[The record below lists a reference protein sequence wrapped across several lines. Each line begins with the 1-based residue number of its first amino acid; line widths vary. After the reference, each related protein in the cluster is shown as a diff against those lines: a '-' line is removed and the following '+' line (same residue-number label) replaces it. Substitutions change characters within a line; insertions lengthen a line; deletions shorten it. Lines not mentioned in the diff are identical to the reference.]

1 MFKLPLRQSPWSFTQ
16 SRKFPPAVPLLVT
29 AVVMLLLTLGAAHAQ
44 TTPNATSVTW
54 QQLSSA
60 NDWSTQIIDNL
71 FPIGNAATGTAGISG
86 EQSAI
91 GTMVG
96 YLNAFVML
104 FAVAFVAYTTIIE
117 IHRGAETGRV
127 LTERTSSWAPVRMGF
142 AALMMVPV
150 SGGFTVGQ
158 AGVLTVAGWGTG
170 MAATVY
176 DGAVS
181 AIGPQ
186 GLPIFTPEIPD
197 AKSIVAGIMAS
208 ELCMA
213 LVNAAAN
220 ETLIP
225 APTAVTG
232 GDPVNGGYV
241 SYNYAL
247 SGNQT
252 GTPTCG
258 SVTVNTAGS
267 AATSE
272 DGVAMTMA
280 TDQLNDLNAIISQLR
295 PEVQTVATNYWNDR
309 NSADFTPLWNDLTA
323 ATSSYTQMLSSDASS
338 IATSLNSAQGTQGS
352 LDNLTAT
359 ETQMENLGWAGAGAY
374 FWKIAQING
383 DNLSYLNATP
393 NTVPP
398 SYDGL
403 GTSLA
408 SDLAPVIT
416 ATNAFSDQ
424 IMANA
429 TTTDSTQPPT
439 GINESGPSEGIIS
452 DILGKWDLN
461 QVLLNSIVS
470 AISPTDEFW
479 QDPFVVLIHLGDLMI
494 GAAEAPI
501 IGISALNL
509 TNANN
514 IWAKLGSSV
523 TPAGVAASFANAV
536 LGGSTM
542 LGKLIFLICMALL
555 IPGLILAFVMP
566 MIPLTMWLAGV
577 ASWFILVIEA
587 VIAVPLWMLAHMTYQ
602 GEGFHGRGI
611 YGYSLLFNVIFRPV
625 LMLFG
630 LMLGYWLF
638 TIMSWLTFETFSLAG
653 DFVLQQGYILTNLF
667 GIIILVCMLV
677 VLEMAWAVMAFKLI
691 AQIPYQVIQWVGMK
705 PASRV
710 DMENFALSTTTQGSK
725 AVLNAVEEG
734 YRGIVTEAAAG
745 RIGYGGPGD
754 GGGSGYDPPRLT
766 GPGGGGNGP
775 RFGSG
780 GSGAAPPT
788 DSALTAATDVIPP
801 ASDL

>member
-1 MFKLPLRQSPWSFTQ
+1 MCAATIGS
-16 SRKFPPAVPLLVT
+16 
-29 AVVMLLLTLGAAHAQ
+29 AHAQ
-44 TTPNATSVTW
+44 TTPSPTSVTW

-71 FPIGNAATGTAGISG
+71 FPMGNAATGTAGISG
-86 EQSAI
+86 EQTVI

-104 FAVAFVAYTTIIE
+104 FAMAFVAYSTIIE

-142 AALMMVPV
+142 AAIMMVPV

-176 DGAVS
+176 DGAIS

-186 GLPIFTPEIPD
+186 GLPIFTPQIPD
-197 AKSIVAGIMAS
+197 TKPIVAGIMAS

-225 APTAVTG
+225 APAAVTG
-232 GDPVNGGYV
+232 GDPVDGGFV
-241 SYNYAL
+241 TYNYAL

-252 GTPTCG
+252 GDPTCG
-258 SVTVNTAGS
+258 SITVKTAGS
-267 AATSE
+267 SVTSE

-280 TDQLNDLNAIISQLR
+280 NNQQDDLNSIISQLR
-295 PEVQTVATNYWNDR
+295 PEMQTVATNYWSDR
-309 NSADFTPLWNDLTA
+309 NSSDFTPLWNDLST
-323 ATSSYTQMLSSDASS
+323 ATSSYTNLLQGNATQ
-338 IATSLNSAQGTQGS
+338 IATQLNSAQATQGS

-374 FWKIAQING
+374 FWKIAQMNG

-393 NTVPP
+393 DIVSP
-398 SYDGL
+398 SYKGL
-403 GTSLA
+403 GSSLA

-416 ATNAFSDQ
+416 ATSAFSNQ

-429 TTTDSTQPPT
+429 ETTDSTQPPT
-439 GINESGPSEGIIS
+439 GIGESGPSEGIVS

-470 AISPTDEFW
+470 AISPTNEYW
-479 QDPFVVLIHLGDLMI
+479 QDPFVVLIHLGDIMI

-501 IGISALNL
+501 IGISAM
-509 TNANN
+509 NAADAKN
-514 IWAKLGSSV
+514 IWAEVGSSV
-523 TPAGVAASFANAV
+523 TPVGVAASFANAV
-536 LGGSTM
+536 LSGTTP

-555 IPGLILAFVMP
+555 IPGLVLAFVMP

-611 YGYSLLFNVIFRPV
+611 YGYSLIFNVIFRPV

-630 LMLGYWLF
+630 LMLGYWMF
-638 TIMSWLTFETFSLAG
+638 TIMSWLTFETFSLAA

-667 GIIILVCMLV
+667 GVIILVCMLV
-677 VLEMAWAVMAFKLI
+677 VLEMAWAVMSFKMI

-725 AVLNAVEEG
+725 AVINSMDNSYKALAADAV
-734 YRGIVTEAAAG
+734 AG
-745 RIGYGGPGD
+745 MLGDGGPGN
-754 GGGSGYDPPRLT
+754 GGNPPYNPPRLT
-766 GPGGGGNGP
+766 GPGGGGGGGP
-775 RFGSG
+775 QSGSG
-780 GSGAAPPT
+780 GGGAVAAA
-788 DSALTAATDVIPP
+788 DSALSAATDVIPP
-801 ASDL
+801 ASAPTDA